1 MAATKKNTALAVKD
15 GFTIANR
22 FEGLDPELLAELKDE
37 MEDLDPESGIIC
49 RQIKIPSGGG
59 IAYEVQ
65 GEDEDDT
72 DAMKEIEGVIVFTHR
87 LSAYWPGAYGGGND
101 LPTCSSMDGKTG
113 INAETGEAVDCEHCP
128 YNQYGTGT
136 DDKGNPSKGKAC
148 KNMRRIYMMMD
159 GDPNF
164 YLLTVP
170 PTSIRDV
177 NKQMAKILVSGTP
190 YIGMIVSLTLEKT
203 KNSNGVAYS
212 KVVVKKKGLLPP
224 AVISATR
231 AIRDEIKSQYQSMAI
246 TLDDYAGS
254 ASSTAATGSTT
265 RRRGKATVVTPTA
278 EETAAMYGEDFEEAP
293 PHDDKNAPLPFA

>member
-59 IAYEVQ
+59 IAFEVQ

-136 DDKGNPSKGKAC
+136 DDKGN
-148 KNMRRIYMMMD
+148 
-159 GDPNF
+159 
-164 YLLTVP
+164 
-170 PTSIRDV
+170 
-177 NKQMAKILVSGTP
+177 Q
-190 YIGMIVSLTLEKT
+190 IG
-203 KNSNGVAYS
+203 
-212 KVVVKKKGLLPP
+212 
-224 AVISATR
+224 R
-231 AIRDEIKSQYQSMAI
+231 AH
-246 TLDDYAGS
+246 
-254 ASSTAATGSTT
+254 
-265 RRRGKATVVTPTA
+265 V
-278 EETAAMYGEDFEEAP
+278 
-293 PHDDKNAPLPFA
+293 

>member
-1 MAATKKNTALAVKD
+1 
-15 GFTIANR
+15 
-22 FEGLDPELLAELKDE
+22 
-37 MEDLDPESGIIC
+37 
-49 RQIKIPSGGG
+49 
-59 IAYEVQ
+59 
-65 GEDEDDT
+65 
-72 DAMKEIEGVIVFTHR
+72 MKEIEGVIVFTHR

-113 INAETGEAVDCEHCP
+113 INSETGEAVECEHCP

-148 KNMRRIYMMMD
+148 KNMRRIYLMMD

-177 NKQMAKILVSGTP
+177 NKQMAKILASGTP

-212 KVVVKKKGLLPP
+212 KVVVKKKSLLPP
-224 AVISATR
+224 AVISATK

-246 TLDDYAGS
+246 TLDDYTGS
-254 ASSTAATGSTT
+254 NSTAAAGTSS
-265 RRRGKATVVTPTA
+265 RRGKAVIVTPTD
-278 EETAAMYGEDFEEAP
+278 EEAAAMDGDFEEAP
-293 PHDDKNAPLPFA
+293 PHGDEDAPLPFA